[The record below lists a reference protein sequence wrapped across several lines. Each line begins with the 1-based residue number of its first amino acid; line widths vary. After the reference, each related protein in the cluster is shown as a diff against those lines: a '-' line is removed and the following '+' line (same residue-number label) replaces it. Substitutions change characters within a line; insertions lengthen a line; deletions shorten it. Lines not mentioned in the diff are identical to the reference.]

1 MIPKSCSLRLLF
13 GVLVTL
19 TLAYFLIWNWHLHL
33 TNGNI
38 LSNVDESLSTED
50 KRGLSECKCQ
60 NASANQENVE
70 PKRVVSYS
78 LFGDVGNSVI
88 RKRYYDRLEKRIL
101 EIQSRLPGRVFQ
113 FLSLYLDIFF
123 SKLILN
129 FLRLGNPSVPQRE
142 H

>member
-33 TNGNI
+33 TNGNL

-123 SKLILN
+123 FKINS
-129 FLRLGNPSVPQRE
+129 
-142 H
+142 